1 MAWNQ
6 DQELFSAVAFLLQDN
21 HLVQA
26 AFPCQVHPSLAVV
39 AYPFQVVEAYQDLPF
54 QVQVAFWN
62 SCVVEV
68 AYQVVEA
75 FLNSYLAVEAF
86 PFLAVEAYQV
96 VVDHPSKAVKVLP
109 LKVDHSWMAVE
120 AFLVEVAF
128 PFVAV
133 LPLMVVGAYQ
143 AVEDHPLRVE
153 EDHPSRVVE
162 DHPLKAVEA
171 YQVLED
177 QTYDLVEHA
186 LDLVVMKVSPCQV
199 LKAFLMV
206 VEGLHL
212 QVEEACVVMVQV
224 LNLRWMLVALN
235 WEENLMD
242 PFLELRVG
250 HVH

>member
-1 MAWNQ
+1 M
-6 DQELFSAVAFLLQDN
+6 
-21 HLVQA
+21 
-26 AFPCQVHPSLAVV
+26 
-39 AYPFQVVEAYQDLPF
+39 
-54 QVQVAFWN
+54 
-62 SCVVEV
+62 
-68 AYQVVEA
+68 
-75 FLNSYLAVEAF
+75 
-86 PFLAVEAYQV
+86 
-96 VVDHPSKAVKVLP
+96 AVKVLP

-128 PFVAV
+128 PFVA
-133 LPLMVVGAYQ
+133 
-143 AVEDHPLRVE
+143 DHPLRVE